1 MFDQIK
7 KLREMQKKMKSIA
20 VEEEL
25 NGVTI
30 KMDGMMK
37 VTEVKIE
44 NPEDK
49 KLAKNV
55 RKAFNNAMKKV
66 QKQMQKDMMG
76 GGGGLSGL
84 MG

>member
-25 NGVTI
+25 NGVTV

-44 NPEDK
+44 SPEDK

-76 GGGGLSGL
+76 SGGGLSGL